1 MPEAD
6 EPDPLNLSGQWQ
18 GFYSYPS
25 RQRPVSF
32 SASLTESGSWLTG
45 TTTEKGSQG
54 ATRGRVLDATLQG
67 RRTGRSVTFL
77 KLYADGFPTYD
88 GVHYEGEVRE
98 DGTEIEGRW
107 SIPGNWSGKFLMI
120 RAGGHAAEQ
129 RQKAAERI
137 GSR

>member
-1 MPEAD
+1 MPDALA
-6 EPDPLNLSGQWQ
+6 PDPLNLSGLWQ

-32 SASLTESGSWLTG
+32 SATLTEAGSWLTG
-45 TTTEKGSQG
+45 TTTETATQG
-54 ATRGRVLDATLQG
+54 ETRGRVLSAALQG

-77 KLYADGFPTYD
+77 RLYTDGFPAYD

-107 SIPGNWSGKFLMI
+107 SIPGNWSGKFLMV
-120 RAGGHAAEQ
+120 RSGGNKAEQ
-129 RQKAAERI
+129 RQTVAEPT

>member
-1 MPEAD
+1 MRQVRLPLRCRIAVPYRRHMPD
-6 EPDPLNLSGQWQ
+6 TDQRDPLNLSGEWQ

-32 SASLTESGSWLTG
+32 SATLTEAGSWLTG
-45 TTTEKGSQG
+45 TTSEKGAQG
-54 ATRGRVLDATLQG
+54 ATRGRVLGATLQG

-77 KLYADGFPTYD
+77 KLYVDAFPAYD

-107 SIPGNWSGKFLMI
+107 S
-120 RAGGHAAEQ
+120 
-129 RQKAAERI
+129 
-137 GSR
+137 